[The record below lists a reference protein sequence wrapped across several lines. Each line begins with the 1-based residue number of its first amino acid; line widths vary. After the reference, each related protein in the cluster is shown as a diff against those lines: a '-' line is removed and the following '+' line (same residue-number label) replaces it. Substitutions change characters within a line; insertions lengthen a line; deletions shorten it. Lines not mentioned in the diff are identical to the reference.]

1 VSERDDDKPPA
12 SADGEAPRASSAP
25 EASSPT
31 PSAARPAPEQTATS
45 GEIDTGPSPA
55 PDAGDLAEAAPS
67 APASEQAP
75 GEGERPR
82 RLPRGERDASLPD
95 VPPWADDL
103 PSLAGVRHE
112 VRDDPLEPPSR
123 RRRLSRKAAT
133 YLAVGLIAVGLVGA
147 FIGSSWAN
155 SRGYFLVCEPDSIR
169 AERGRF
175 WPWGRATM
183 RGPSWQPIAIS
194 ADTDC
199 AELEV
204 ETEDQL
210 AERFARA
217 LLARAGELLRQGETD
232 DLPVAERQLEQALL
246 LSRAQPGSSGREEVA
261 RLRGDLAYRRA
272 VGELEA
278 ALERL
283 DAAVT
288 HFEDAAKR
296 APVHHDDAEA
306 RAAHARALVD
316 ATRRGPGQPIR
327 VEGTGD
333 RPAPT
338 PGDPAPSGGLGR
350 LPLGPDRPAADDDEA
365 PASLGSDE
373 LEEDLP
379 RGGVLL

>member
-1 VSERDDDKPPA
+1 VSERDDDKTPKSP
-12 SADGEAPRASSAP
+12 DGEAPRATSTP
-25 EASSPT
+25 EARSPT
-31 PSAARPAPEQTATS
+31 PTTSRPAPEQTATS
-45 GEIDTGPSPA
+45 GEIDAGPSPA
-55 PDAGDLAEAAPS
+55 PDAPGSAEAAPS
-67 APASEQAP
+67 PPSSEEVP
-75 GEGERPR
+75 GERERPR
-82 RLPRGERDASLPD
+82 RLPRGERDAPLPD

-103 PSLAGVRHE
+103 PALAGVRHE
-112 VRDDPLEPPSR
+112 DRDDTIEPPSR
-123 RRRLSRKAAT
+123 RRRRLSPKAAK
-133 YLAVGLIAVGLVGA
+133 YLAVGLLVVGLVGA

-175 WPWGRATM
+175 WPWGRASM

-204 ETEDQL
+204 DTEDQL
-210 AERFARA
+210 AERFARV
-217 LLARAGELLRQGETD
+217 LLARAGELLRQGRTD

-246 LSRAQPGSSGREEVA
+246 LARAQPGSSGREEVA

-283 DAAVT
+283 DAAAT
-288 HFEDAAKR
+288 HFEDAAQR
-296 APVHHDDAEA
+296 APLHHDDADA
-306 RAAHARALVD
+306 RAAHARALLD
-316 ATRRGPGQPIR
+316 ATRRGPGQPVR
-327 VEGTGD
+327 VEGTVD

-338 PGDPAPSGGLGR
+338 PSDPAPTGDLSR
-350 LPLGPDRPAADDDEA
+350 IPLGPDRPADADA
-365 PASLGSDE
+365 PAPLDPDE